1 MFIFYGVFLPWKHQ
15 LYIFSY
21 FETFNYLIRFFF
33 WCLFS
38 SKIQHFYFFSDYFV
52 IPLAA
57 PIFFLFFFFGL
68 LFVLSLY
75 ANMFFHRFS
84 GFLSSKRM
92 NHTDDVP
99 VSTINTIITH
109 IIYLCTTAKNVLFM
123 FHDVVWP
130 SKIWSCVFCYFETC
144 NYVKRY
150 LVCFLFACK

>member
-1 MFIFYGVFLPWKHQ
+1 MFIFHGVFLPWKHQ

-21 FETFNYLIRFFF
+21 FETSNYLIRFFV

-52 IPLAA
+52 IALALA
-57 PIFFLFFFFGL
+57 GPIFFLFFFFGL

-109 IIYLCTTAKNVLFM
+109 ISLCTTAKNVLFT

-130 SKIWSCVFCYFETC
+130 FKTLNV
-144 NYVKRY
+144 R
-150 LVCFLFACK
+150 FLLLWNLQLC